1 MIPDIDVSVG
11 TRELSSK
18 PDEDGENRIVN
29 FELTLKLQ
37 MKFYENREAQILDDA
52 YSTAMEL
59 EPVKEKMLLNK
70 LIMKNQSSLL
80 SRFHLKVRI
89 KYCRYVMR
97 QEK

>member
-37 MKFYENREAQILDDA
+37 MKFYEKQGGADTR
-52 YSTAMEL
+52 
-59 EPVKEKMLLNK
+59 
-70 LIMKNQSSLL
+70 
-80 SRFHLKVRI
+80 
-89 KYCRYVMR
+89 
-97 QEK
+97 